1 MQINLSTKLPSPH
14 KRNSSEGCFACIE
27 RFKSRHR
34 KSTPRM
40 TKWRIFKNLSHV
52 KCSERL
58 LIALITLFPGYLKV
72 SPPAPLHWNV
82 RWETLGTRLIT
93 TVKEVWIPGLN
104 KHRFWWFY
112 FSVYSLF
119 FDWEDISNNSNS
131 VKNNPLCVVFW
142 TLFSLF
148 GYPDET
154 LSHVFDILLERRLF
168 VVFLHW
174 RALLGWTYVL
184 KWC

>member
-119 FDWEDISNNSNS
+119 SIEKIYQTPQNT
-131 VKNNPLCVVFW
+131 PLGIVFE
-142 TLFSLF
+142 LFSLF

-154 LSHVFDILLERRLF
+154 LSLVFDILLGRRLF
-168 VVFLHW
+168 VLFLHW
-174 RALLGWTYVL
+174 RAVL
-184 KWC
+184 A